1 MSAGCDE
8 TLSSSG
14 AHKHVALRLVGTMEQ
29 YLIRF
34 FAGGL
39 MVSAFAAVG
48 DVVRPKSFAGLFG
61 AAPSIAIATLLIALL
76 KQGPS
81 YIAIEG
87 RSMILGAMALA
98 AYSLVSCQLLK
109 RCQFSGL
116 ISTPLIKNR
125 TQKFSAWP

>member
-1 MSAGCDE
+1 
-8 TLSSSG
+8 
-14 AHKHVALRLVGTMEQ
+14 MEQ

-87 RSMILGAMALA
+87 RSMILGGAALA
-98 AYSLVSCQLLK
+98 AYSFVSCQLLK
-109 RCQFSGL
+109 RRQFSGL
-116 ISTPLIKNR
+116 ISTLLS
-125 TQKFSAWP
+125 TVVWFASAFGLYWLFLKET

>member
-1 MSAGCDE
+1 
-8 TLSSSG
+8 
-14 AHKHVALRLVGTMEQ
+14 MEQ

-39 MVSAFAAVG
+39 MVSAFAALG

-87 RSMILGAMALA
+87 RSMILGGVAIAT
-98 AYSLVSCQLLK
+98 YSFVSCQLLK

-116 ISTPLIKNR
+116 ISTLLS
-125 TQKFSAWP
+125 TVVWFASAFGLYLLFLKET

>member
-1 MSAGCDE
+1 
-8 TLSSSG
+8 
-14 AHKHVALRLVGTMEQ
+14 MEQ

-87 RSMILGAMALA
+87 RSMILGGAALA
-98 AYSLVSCQLLK
+98 AYSFVSCQLLK
-109 RCQFSGL
+109 RCQFSSL
-116 ISTPLIKNR
+116 ISTLLS
-125 TQKFSAWP
+125 TVVWFASAFGLYWLFLKET

>member
-1 MSAGCDE
+1 
-8 TLSSSG
+8 
-14 AHKHVALRLVGTMEQ
+14 
-29 YLIRF
+29 
-34 FAGGL
+34 

-87 RSMILGAMALA
+87 RSMILGGRPSQLTASSA
-98 AYSLVSCQLLK
+98 AN
-109 RCQFSGL
+109 F
-116 ISTPLIKNR
+116 
-125 TQKFSAWP
+125 

>member
-1 MSAGCDE
+1 
-8 TLSSSG
+8 
-14 AHKHVALRLVGTMEQ
+14 MEQ
-29 YLIRF
+29 YIIRF

-76 KQGPS
+76 EQGPS

-87 RSMILGAMALA
+87 RSMILGGAALA
-98 AYSLVSCQLLK
+98 AYSFVSRQFLN
-109 RCQFSGL
+109 RCQFSSL
-116 ISTPLIKNR
+116 ISTLLS
-125 TQKFSAWP
+125 TVVWFASAFGLYLLFLRET

>member
-1 MSAGCDE
+1 
-8 TLSSSG
+8 
-14 AHKHVALRLVGTMEQ
+14 MEQ

-87 RSMILGAMALA
+87 AR
-98 AYSLVSCQLLK
+98 
-109 RCQFSGL
+109 
-116 ISTPLIKNR
+116 
-125 TQKFSAWP
+125 

>member
-1 MSAGCDE
+1 
-8 TLSSSG
+8 
-14 AHKHVALRLVGTMEQ
+14 MEQ

-34 FAGGL
+34 FTGGL

-76 KQGPS
+76 RQGPS
-81 YIAIEG
+81 YIAIEA
-87 RSMILGAMALA
+87 RSMILGGAALA
-98 AYSLVSCQLLK
+98 AYSLVSGQLLK

-116 ISTPLIKNR
+116 ISTLLS
-125 TQKFSAWP
+125 TVVWFASAFALYWLFLKET

>member
-1 MSAGCDE
+1 MSAGCAT
-8 TLSSSG
+8 TLSS
-14 AHKHVALRLVGTMEQ
+14 HKNVAQ

-39 MVSAFAAVG
+39 VVSAFAAVG
-48 DVVRPKSFAGLFG
+48 DVVRIKSFAGLFG

-87 RSMILGAMALA
+87 R
-98 AYSLVSCQLLK
+98 
-109 RCQFSGL
+109 
-116 ISTPLIKNR
+116 
-125 TQKFSAWP
+125 

>member
-1 MSAGCDE
+1 
-8 TLSSSG
+8 
-14 AHKHVALRLVGTMEQ
+14 MEQ

-48 DVVRPKSFAGLFG
+48 DVVRPKIFAGLFG
-61 AAPSIAIATLLIALL
+61 AAPSIAIALLIALL

-87 RSMILGAMALA
+87 RSMILGGAALA
-98 AYSLVSCQLLK
+98 AYCFVSCQLLK

-116 ISTPLIKNR
+116 ISTLLSTVIW
-125 TQKFSAWP
+125 FASAFGLYWLFLKET